1 MREDG
6 LRVDRLLLTTDTTYI
21 PVGPGPGETIHS
33 GLALPLSRTIHYSYD
48 DLYRLTNASYNTGD
62 VYTYT
67 YDALGN
73 RTRRGV
79 NGVIDVY
86 TYDAANRLLTL
97 NGTTYSWDDNG
108 NLLNDGIRAYT
119 FTTGHFFG
127 PIVYRHHPHKSA
139 KTLKTLPK
147 KQFITIKRFR
157 NHREGVEQH
166 L

>member
-1 MREDG
+1 MPMAIQN
-6 LRVDRLLLTTDTTYI
+6 LDT
-21 PVGPGPGETIHS
+21 H
-33 GLALPLSRTIHYSYD
+33 L
-48 DLYRLTNASYNTGD
+48 
-62 VYTYT
+62 
-67 YDALGN
+67 DAYQN
-73 RTRRGV
+73 
-79 NGVIDVY
+79 
-86 TYDAANRLLTL
+86 
-97 NGTTYSWDDNG
+97 
-108 NLLNDGIRAYT
+108 